1 MKVRVIWLMVLLCP
15 LIWQSASAQDHGFY
29 AQHSHRQ
36 EAVTSG
42 LQQARASDKLLLLI
56 IGANWCKDSR
66 SLAGF
71 LQSDYVKATISE
83 HYEIVVID
91 AQWLDNLK
99 PLLSQFNYPAY
110 FGTPS
115 LLVIEP
121 KSKTLVNRD
130 TVQRWQSA
138 HSESASSLN
147 RYLTLMA
154 EPKNWHQ
161 QNQLSARLIAKI
173 RRFESEQ
180 ADIIYKA
187 YARLG
192 PMLEMEELGK
202 PVPELDALWE
212 TVRRYRYQLQHDL
225 AHLHS
230 LHNVDNVEL
239 PVYPALAE

>member
-1 MKVRVIWLMVLLCP
+1 MKVRVVWLLVILCP
-15 LIWQSASAQDHGFY
+15 LVWQSASAQDHNFY
-29 AQHSHRQ
+29 TEHSQRR
-36 EAVTSG
+36 EAIASG
-42 LQQARASDKLLLLI
+42 LKQASASNKLLLLI
-56 IGANWCKDSR
+56 IGANWCKDSH
-66 SLAGF
+66 SLADF
-71 LQSDYVKATISE
+71 LQTDDVKATLSE
-83 HYEIVVID
+83 HYEMVVID

-115 LLVIEP
+115 LLIIEP
-121 KSKTLVNRD
+121 KSKSLVNRD

-138 HSESASSLN
+138 HSESAGSLN

-154 EPKNWHQ
+154 EPKNWHPQ
-161 QNQLSARLIAKI
+161 DQVSARLIAKI

-180 ADIIYKA
+180 ADVIYKA

-192 PMLEMEELGK
+192 PMLEKEELGE

-225 AHLHS
+225 TRLHS
-230 LHNVDNVEL
+230 LQNVDNVEL